1 MSRGRAT
8 QHWDHT
14 SVLWALI
21 ANVNRDDKLKPEP
34 YSPYDIH
41 PYRLAV
47 QEQPQESSGFWTRV
61 GRLRVIESEEGQMAA
76 LESLL
81 GKGVHGG

>member
-1 MSRGRAT
+1 M
-8 QHWDHT
+8 
-14 SVLWALI
+14 LWALI

-41 PYRLAV
+41 PYRTPL
-47 QEQPQESSGFWTRV
+47 QETPQESSGFWTRI
-61 GRLRVIESEEGQMAA
+61 GRLRAIDSEAGQMAA

-81 GKGVHGG
+81 GKDRHGG